1 MVRENAFMLMSL
13 ILEALHDFSLSQ
25 ILSFLST
32 IMNLGRNLYNLALD
46 KNLFL
51 KVLNEMEKELP
62 L

>member
-1 MVRENAFMLMSL
+1 MLMSL